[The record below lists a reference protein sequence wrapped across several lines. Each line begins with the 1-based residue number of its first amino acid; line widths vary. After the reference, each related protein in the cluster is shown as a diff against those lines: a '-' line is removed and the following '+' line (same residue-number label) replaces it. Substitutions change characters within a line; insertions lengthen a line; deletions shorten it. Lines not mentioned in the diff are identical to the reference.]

1 MPDTSAPLPHFW
13 PVIDALPLAVLYK
26 EHSHNRILANK
37 AAIKLLNLPAKQSA
51 FAINSFQQIVVL
63 CPQSGNQFDLLHNPL
78 LRALSGIELE
88 CPLQFEHLPD
98 ASFKLQSQSVMLPFT
113 LHSNIVATIQ
123 PENSMEQRTERHS
136 ANTKN
141 DLAALEEALAFDKL
155 ISVIST
161 ELINVHD
168 NKLDMHMAEA
178 LAAVGEF
185 CHADRSYVF
194 QFNDDVTE
202 MSNTHEWVRNGISAH
217 QDQLQN
223 IPRHALPYFYEKIQ
237 QDLVFAVDVVA
248 NLPAAAAAEKAEFEA
263 EDIQS
268 VLCSAMLADDKIIGF
283 VGCDMVSRQR
293 NWTSND
299 LRRLK
304 LVGEMLANALQNLRY
319 RQSLQQIK
327 LQLEQANAALQ
338 QQAHHDGLTG
348 IANRR
353 HFDNQLQQEL
363 YRCCRFEMPISL
375 LMLDIDYFK
384 AYNDHYG
391 HQAGDEAL
399 QIVARILQKQVK
411 RQGELAARY
420 GGEEFAIILPGSDHG
435 DSHVLAENIQFQL
448 NKLAL
453 PHQHSPVAPILTVSI
468 GYCSWLVTTDA
479 NSEQLIRQADE
490 ALYQAKK
497 TGRNNI
503 HRHKH

>member
-1 MPDTSAPLPHFW
+1 M
-13 PVIDALPLAVLYK
+13 
-26 EHSHNRILANK
+26 
-37 AAIKLLNLPAKQSA
+37 
-51 FAINSFQQIVVL
+51 
-63 CPQSGNQFDLLHNPL
+63 
-78 LRALSGIELE
+78 
-88 CPLQFEHLPD
+88 
-98 ASFKLQSQSVMLPFT
+98 
-113 LHSNIVATIQ
+113 
-123 PENSMEQRTERHS
+123 
-136 ANTKN
+136 
-141 DLAALEEALAFDKL
+141 
-155 ISVIST
+155 
-161 ELINVHD
+161 
-168 NKLDMHMAEA
+168 
-178 LAAVGEF
+178 
-185 CHADRSYVF
+185 
-194 QFNDDVTE
+194 
-202 MSNTHEWVRNGISAH
+202 
-217 QDQLQN
+217 
-223 IPRHALPYFYEKIQ
+223 
-237 QDLVFAVDVVA
+237 FAVDVVA

-304 LVGEMLANALQNLRY
+304 LVGEMLANTLQNLRY

-327 LQLEQANAALQ
+327 QQLEQANAALQ
-338 QQAHHDGLTG
+338 LQAHHDGLTG

-420 GGEEFAIILPGSDHG
+420 GGEEFAIILPGSDHS

-448 NKLAL
+448 QKLAL

-468 GYCSWLVTTDA
+468 GYCSWLITTDA
-479 NSEQLIRQADE
+479 NPEQLIKQADE

-503 HRHKH
+503 FRHKH

>member
-1 MPDTSAPLPHFW
+1 MPDIPATLPHYW
-13 PVIDALPLAVLYK
+13 ALIDALPLAVLYK
-26 EHSHNRILANK
+26 EHGHSRILANK
-37 AAIKLLNLPAKQSA
+37 AAITLLNLPTKQSVY
-51 FAINSFQQIVVL
+51 AINTFQQLAVL
-63 CPQSGNQFDLLHNPL
+63 CPQTGNHFDLLHNPL

-88 CPLQFEHLPD
+88 CALQFEHLPD
-98 ASFKLQSQSVMLPFT
+98 VTYTLHSNSVLLPFT
-113 LHSNIVATIQ
+113 LHSNFVVALQ
-123 PENSMEQRTERHS
+123 QADNSKGIATQHNVN
-136 ANTKN
+136 AKN
-141 DLAALEEALAFDKL
+141 DFAVLEEALAFDKL

-168 NKLDMHMAEA
+168 DKLDMHMAEA
-178 LAAVGEF
+178 LAAIGEF

-194 QFNDDVTE
+194 QFNSDITE
-202 MSNTHEWVRNGISAH
+202 MSNTHEWVRAGISA
-217 QDQLQN
+217 QQEQLQH
-223 IPRHALPYFYEKIQ
+223 IPQTALPYFFHKIQ

-248 NLPAAAAAEKAEFEA
+248 NLPAEAAAEKAEFDA

-293 NWTSND
+293 NWSSND

-327 LQLEQANAALQ
+327 QQLEQANAALQ
-338 QQAHHDGLTG
+338 LQAHHDGLTG

-353 HFDNQLQQEL
+353 HFDHQLQQEL
-363 YRCCRFEMPISL
+363 YRCRRFEMPISL

-384 AYNDHYG
+384 AYNDLYG

-399 QIVARILQKQVK
+399 QHVARILQKQVK

-420 GGEEFAIILPGSDHG
+420 GGEEFAIILPGSDHS
-435 DSHVLAENIQFQL
+435 DSHVLAENIQYQL
-448 NKLAL
+448 RKLAL
-453 PHQHSPVAPILTVSI
+453 PHQHSPVQPILTISI
-468 GYCSWLVTTDA
+468 GYCSWLVTTDS
-479 NSEQLIRQADE
+479 NPEQLIKQADE
-490 ALYQAKK
+490 ALYNAKK

-503 HRHKH
+503 HRYKH